1 MKCLYYPAPTLDST
15 LHISDDL
22 HAVGVKD
29 FFLHVICK
37 DEAGLKIRNVHSG
50 NYLETLDVVRDVCI
64 GSAIG
69 FIAGLIGVG
78 LLKYFEP
85 FGPHVPGIV
94 YFATVAAATLFGV
107 WEGGLTGIA
116 TENKKLDKFHD
127 DIEAGRYLI
136 LIYAAGA
143 GGDCQRD
150 DASQTPGSRTR
161 RNRPAFHQSI
171 WGREAQSGISPPG
184 SCWILAEELGDGAG
198 SCIGLIGGWNAAIP
212 LPQPVVVYADRI
224 QLEDDG

>member
-136 LIYAAGA
+136 LIYALQEQEA
-143 GGDCQRD
+143 
-150 DASQTPGSRTR
+150 TV
-161 RNRPAFHQSI
+161 
-171 WGREAQSGISPPG
+171 REMMRARHPE
-184 SCWILAEELGDGAG
+184 AEL
-198 SCIGLIGGWNAAIP
+198 AAIDRHFINPFSVVKRRAESP
-212 LPQPVVVYADRI
+212 LPQAGRL
-224 QLEDDG
+224 QQE